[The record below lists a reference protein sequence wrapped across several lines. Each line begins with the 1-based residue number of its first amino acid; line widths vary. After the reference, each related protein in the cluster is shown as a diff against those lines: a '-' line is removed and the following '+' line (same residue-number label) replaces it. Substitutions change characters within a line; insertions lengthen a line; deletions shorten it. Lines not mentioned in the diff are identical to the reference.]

1 MMMIIMLV
9 KILKKRRFRFPPA
22 LFEVLRFFCNSTN
35 PNVIFFQQWSRFHD
49 FLMIFFSRFI
59 FQFQARSVFLYIYLL
74 EFVSVENFYKRKY
87 DRNIRSINI

>member
-74 EFVSVENFYKRKY
+74 VCFGRKLLQKKVRPKY
-87 DRNIRSINI
+87 SFN